1 MSQDID
7 PGLNGPAAEP
17 AESRTAGAS
26 PESAGSLWD
35 TLSPPAE
42 VDAEEAEE
50 MYEDPAVTEAA
61 ADAEDVPEWLGTR
74 WRELFEESMPEV
86 WTWLRGWVDWLVEAH
101 RIPADEIPPCW
112 FRHGEIVEELWAAAN
127 AEAQA
132 WEATTATMTPMT
144 AWHFHL
150 RMMRDRLA
158 GKAKECVGKQSHVPQ
173 RSYRPGWGPG
183 ALVVDEGDWAAH
195 MAEIR
200 DTQPVAV
207 SSTQTVALWRMCA
220 VDEAGQI
227 VSSEAVEVGPVAR
240 LAPVTVSTPA
250 RRGTDTAG
258 SVLLG
263 STVVTGTA
271 GISRTWWES
280 SPDGGVSW
288 EKVTTSEVERAIA
301 QTADQDGPDD
311 NDEQAGE
318 RA

>member
-7 PGLNGPAAEP
+7 SGPNSP
-17 AESRTAGAS
+17 TAGTI
-26 PESAGSLWD
+26 PEPAGSLWD

-42 VDAEEAEE
+42 VDAAEAGGA
-50 MYEDPAVTEAA
+50 YEDSAVTEAA
-61 ADAEDVPEWLGTR
+61 AEYEDVPEWLGTR
-74 WRELFEESMPEV
+74 WRDLPEESMPEV

-158 GKAKECVGKQSHVPQ
+158 GKAKECVGKQSHVPA

-183 ALVVDEGDWAAH
+183 ALVVDEADWAAH
-195 MAEIR
+195 MTEIR

-207 SSTQTVALWRMCA
+207 SSAQTAALWRMCA

-227 VSSEAVEVGPVAR
+227 VTSEAVEVGPVAR
-240 LAPVTVSTPA
+240 LAPVTVSAPA
-250 RRGTDTAG
+250 RRGTDAEG

-263 STVVTGTA
+263 STVGVGSG

-280 SPDGGVSW
+280 SPDGGASW
-288 EKVTTSEVERAIA
+288 EKVTTSEVERTMPAEDHDE
-301 QTADQDGPDD
+301 QQD

-318 RA
+318 QA